1 MTLAFDLGLELAT
14 ALRQARGQR
23 KRGLA
28 QFAREEI
35 VVPDGP
41 YRGRR
46 FDPAVQPYTGLL
58 FDAIDSGSWRRIVA
72 TGPTQ
77 SGKTLSSF
85 VIPVMWSL
93 FELGESVIIA
103 APSLTIL
110 ADKWLLDI
118 LPAVQASRY
127 AERLPSRGAGSEGG
141 ETHLYDFGG
150 GAVLRFMAGS
160 GGDKSRAAFTARC
173 VYITETDGMDEI
185 KDGSREADPVTQLE
199 QRTAAY
205 GSRAR
210 IAMECTVST
219 KDGRTW
225 REWES
230 STRSRIVSPCPH
242 CGGWVCPEREH
253 LTGWKGA
260 ADVIEASER
269 ARFVC
274 PDCGGEIDDA
284 ARRRML
290 QRSQVLHHGQE
301 RKGDEVSGAAPRT
314 DTLGFRWTAWHNLF
328 ASTGSI
334 AAGEWKAS
342 QRLDSY
348 AAERA
353 QRQFVW
359 ALPVVVGE
367 DAAKQDG
374 KVEVLQRVD
383 SSLSL
388 GVAPPWT
395 ALLTVGIDVGRHA
408 LHWCAT
414 AWTASATC
422 HTLGYG
428 VQEVSTAELG
438 EERALLLALR
448 TLRDRLCG
456 GFADPSGKVHKPT
469 MGLVDSGFRDD
480 IVMQFAADAESKGVW
495 WPSKGRGAGQEL
507 HAYLRPREAGG
518 GTLRIGDHW
527 HLQRIEGKGPLLMF
541 DANHWKS
548 WLSARLQA
556 PRGQPG
562 AWTVHAPL
570 KPEDHFSFGKHLS
583 AERLVE
589 TWEPRKGWIEKWEA
603 KRQANHWLDAL
614 VLSGVAAGACG
625 VSALREQDG
634 KPSPQKTAAA
644 PRRRVS
650 SPMMR

>member
-1 MTLAFDLGLELAT
+1 MSLSFDLGLELAS
-14 ALRQARGQR
+14 ALRQGRGQR

-46 FDPAVQPYTGLL
+46 FDPQVQPYTGLL
-58 FDAIDSGSWRRIVA
+58 FDAIDSGSWRRIVV

-103 APSLTIL
+103 APLLTTL
-110 ADKWLLDI
+110 ADKWLIDL
-118 LPAVQASRY
+118 LPTIMASRY
-127 AERLPSRGAGSEGG
+127 ADRLPRRGAGSDGG

-160 GGDKSRAAFTARC
+160 GGDKTRAAFTSRC
-173 VYITETDGMDEI
+173 VFITETDGMDEI
-185 KDGSREADPVTQLE
+185 KDGSREADPITQLE

-205 GSRAR
+205 GARAR

-219 KDGRTW
+219 KGGRTW
-225 REWES
+225 REWEA
-230 STRSRIVSPCPH
+230 STRSRIVAPCVH
-242 CGGWVCPEREH
+242 CGGWVCPERQH

-260 ADVIEASER
+260 ADVVEAAER
-269 ARFVC
+269 ARFTC
-274 PDCGGEIDDA
+274 PECSAEIDDGQ
-284 ARRRML
+284 RRRML
-290 QRSQVLHHGQE
+290 RQSQVLHHGQE
-301 RKGDEVSGAAPRT
+301 RRGDEVTGSAPRT

-367 DAAKQDG
+367 DAAKQEG

-448 TLRDRLCG
+448 TLRDRLSG

-548 WLSARLQA
+548 WLRARIQA

-562 AWTVHAPL
+562 AWTVHAFG
-570 KPEDHFSFGKHLS
+570 KPEEHFSFGKHLS
-583 AERLVE
+583 SERRE
-589 TWEPRKGWIEKWEA
+589 EAWDARKGWVEKWVA
-603 KRQANHWLDAL
+603 KRSANHWLDAL
-614 VLSGVAAGACG
+614 VLTAVGAGACG
-625 VSALREQDG
+625 VSALREQEQG
-634 KPSPQKTAAA
+634 QQPPAKAA